1 MIVWQPFQLNMEVII
16 MHSDLNYMKEF
27 WIEQY

>member
-1 MIVWQPFQLNMEVII
+1 MIAWQPFQFNMEVII

-27 WIEQY
+27 

>member
-27 WIEQY
+27 